1 MVQKFR
7 PALPGLSRRQVL
19 QMSAASAA
27 ALSVSSLGFPAIAED
42 KPEQLVIGSGGGAL
56 DEAYKKAYWDTFT
69 AKTGIKIITTE
80 YVGVAQIQAMQ
91 EANNVTV
98 DLINI
103 DGAEAPVAG
112 QKGWLVPIDW
122 SLSDRAKVLPIAAQD
137 DHVLAEVAAKV
148 MAWNTDTFPADKAP
162 KDWTSMWDMAAYPGK
177 RSLWKQAFQT
187 LEVALMGDGVPL
199 DKIYPMDVDKA
210 LAALDKIRPELIW
223 WDSGAQSAQLLVD
236 GETAIGS
243 SWSGRV
249 AKPKSEGAKID
260 FTFNQA
266 LLVAGAWAI
275 IKGTKNEKW
284 SQEFIAHTLLPEN
297 QKVYCETIAYGP
309 VVPEVLGMLP
319 PERVA
324 ELPDP
329 NKGLFS
335 DYKYWATNGDAVIAK
350 FNDWLTKG

>member
-1 MVQKFR
+1 MGHKFR
-7 PALPGLSRRQVL
+7 PAVRGLSRREVVKL
-19 QMSAASAA
+19 GAAGAA
-27 ALSVSSLGFPAIAED
+27 ALPLSALGFPAIAQD
-42 KPEQLVIGSGGGAL
+42 KPEQLVIASGGGAL

-80 YVGVAQIQAMQ
+80 YVGLAQIQAMQ
-91 EANNVTV
+91 ESNNVSV
-98 DLINI
+98 DVINI

-112 QKGWLVPIDW
+112 KKGWLVPLDW
-122 SLSDRAKVLPIAAQD
+122 SLSDRSKVLPIAAQD

-162 KDWTSMWDMAAYPGK
+162 KDWTAMWDLANFPGK

-199 DKIYPMDVDKA
+199 DKIYPIDTDKA
-210 LAALDKIRPELIW
+210 LAALDKIRPELLW
-223 WDSGAQSAQLLVD
+223 WESGAQSAQLIVD
-236 GETAIGS
+236 GESGIGS

-249 AKPKSEGAKID
+249 GKPKGEGAHID

-275 IKGTKNEKW
+275 IKGSKNEKW
-284 SQEFIAHTLLPEN
+284 SQEFVAHTLIPEN
-297 QKVYCETIAYGP
+297 QAIYSETIAYGP
-309 VVPEVLGMLP
+309 VVPDALKLLP
-319 PERVA
+319 AERVK

-329 NKGLFS
+329 NNGLFS
-335 DYKYWATNGDAVIAK
+335 NYAFWADNGDAVIK
-350 FNDWLTKG
+350 SFNDWLTKG